1 MTNGNFEARLKA
13 AGLKPLA
20 EDVAKLQALVADL
33 DRAAGGLRGPMSYAL
48 EPLAALRLT
57 PVHPQ

>member
-20 EDVAKLQALVADL
+20 EDVANLQALAADL
-33 DRAAGGLRGPMSYAL
+33 DRAAGGLRGPLSYAL
-48 EPLAALRLT
+48 EPLSALRLS
-57 PVHPQ
+57 PARPD